1 MTMFTNF
8 SEQFRKQDICLFT
21 ECIGDIAP
29 FGFVS
34 AATTGLGGTAFTNT
48 NTDATS
54 ASQPNGWVAVN
65 MTATANAVPAV
76 YPRVGIYP
84 AAGIPAGGAVNR
96 DFRVGRG
103 EIDLEVRVRGMSP
116 LSVGGG
122 ATSITTVGVGSTSD
136 TASTVAT
143 SFVGFFAWATDNS
156 VWTAGIVVNSVLVRS
171 VATTISSTNTWTV
184 LRVVVNEKA
193 NRHKLYADGKL
204 IATFDGQLDTTA
216 GLLPHVEMADR
227 TLANTGG
234 SAARAFQVDYMMLKM
249 KAQR

>member
-1 MTMFTNF
+1 MTMFTTF

-34 AATTGLGGTAFTNT
+34 AATTSLGLAAFSNT
-48 NTDATS
+48 NTDTS
-54 ASQPNGWVAVN
+54 SVSQPNGWVGVS
-65 MTATANAVPAV
+65 MTGTTNNVPAV

-116 LSVGGG
+116 QGVGGG

-136 TASTVAT
+136 TNLTVAT
-143 SFVGFFAWATDNS
+143 SFVGFFAWATDFS

-171 VATTISSTNTWTV
+171 VVTTISSTQTWTV

-227 TLANTGG
+227 TVANTSG
-234 SAARAFQVDYMMLKM
+234 STQRGFQVDYMMLKM